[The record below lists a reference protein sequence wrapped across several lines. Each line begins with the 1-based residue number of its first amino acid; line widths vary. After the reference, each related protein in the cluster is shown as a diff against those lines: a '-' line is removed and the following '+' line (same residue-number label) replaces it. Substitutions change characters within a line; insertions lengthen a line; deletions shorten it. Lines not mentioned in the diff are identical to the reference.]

1 LLRSGETRT
10 GGESGEYTPIV
21 CTSNAA
27 YFLSLADVFAR
38 VSSGINPLFTG
49 STMSKDFLSVMPQ
62 DFSELGLIEPL
73 IKALNKAGYTEPTPI
88 QAKMIPHVMAGHDVV
103 GQAQTGTG
111 KTAAF
116 ALPLLN
122 KLKPGKK
129 ARPQVLVLTPTREL
143 AIQVSESFKT
153 YGENIPNLRILPIFG
168 GQDYSIQLQQLERGV
183 QVVVGTPGRVMD
195 HIRRGSLDLSTI
207 QSLVLD
213 EADEMLKMGFLDDVE
228 WILEKAPAERQIAL
242 FSATMPSSIR
252 RIAGTYLNDPIE
264 ITIQNKTATASTISQ
279 HYLVTH
285 GFNYKKDAL
294 AKILEAETF
303 DGMLIFVRTKLQTVE
318 LAEQITELG
327 YSCAAL
333 NGDIAQSQRLRTVEQ
348 LKAGKLDILVAT
360 DVAARGLDVE
370 RVSHVLNFDIPFDTE
385 AYIHR
390 IGRTGR
396 AGRNGKA
403 ILFLTPR
410 ERSMLKS
417 IERATRQKID
427 AMNLPTIAEINAKRI
442 DEYKEKISETLASD
456 CSFFA
461 QLVDEYC
468 RENETPADL
477 VAAAL
482 AKMAQ
487 GKSPLLLKEDPKSK
501 ESRPA
506 KFAKEDTRD
515 KRTERRPRKTRP
527 ESGRPEEGMD
537 RYRIEVGDSHGV
549 KPGNIVGAI
558 ANEADIS
565 SDHIGRIAIFDD
577 YSTVD
582 LPYGM
587 PSDILKLLHGV
598 RINGRPMKAR
608 KDDSA
613 AQTGGAS
620 APNGRYGKGGT
631 SRDTRGKSF
640 SKAPRRKNPTRD
652 RSVSA
657 K

>member
-1 LLRSGETRT
+1 
-10 GGESGEYTPIV
+10 
-21 CTSNAA
+21 
-27 YFLSLADVFAR
+27 
-38 VSSGINPLFTG
+38 
-49 STMSKDFLSVMPQ
+49 MPQ

-73 IKALNKAGYTEPTPI
+73 LRALNSAGYSEPTPI
-88 QAKMIPHVMAGHDVV
+88 QAKMIPHVMAGQDVV

-122 KLKPGKK
+122 QLKPGKK

-153 YGENIPNLRILPIFG
+153 YGRHLNYLRVLPVFG
-168 GQDYSIQLQQLERGV
+168 GQDYSGQLQQLDRGV
-183 QVVVGTPGRVMD
+183 HIVVGTPGRVMD
-195 HIRRGSLDLSTI
+195 HIRRGSLNLSTI
-207 QSLVLD
+207 QTLVLD
-213 EADEMLKMGFLDDVE
+213 EADEMLKMGFLEDVE
-228 WILEKAPAERQIAL
+228 WILEQTPEQRQIAL
-242 FSATMPSSIR
+242 FSATMPASIR
-252 RIAGTYLNDPIE
+252 RIAGTYLNDPVE
-264 ITIQNKTATASTISQ
+264 ITIKNKTATASTISQ
-279 HYLVTH
+279 HYLITS
-285 GFNYKKDAL
+285 GFAAKRNAL
-294 AKILEAETF
+294 SKILEAESF
-303 DGMLIFVRTKLQTVE
+303 DGMLIFVRTKMQTVE
-318 LAEQITELG
+318 LAEYIAELG

-348 LKAGKLDILVAT
+348 LKASKLDILIAT

-370 RVSHVLNFDIPFDTE
+370 RVSHVVNFDIPFDTE

-396 AGRNGKA
+396 AGRSGKA

-427 AMNLPTIAEINAKRI
+427 VMPLPTVAEINAKRI
-442 DEYKEKISETLASD
+442 TEYKNRISETLATD

-461 QLVDEYC
+461 QLITEYC
-468 RENETPADL
+468 QENDAPAEV

-487 GKSPLLLKEDPKSK
+487 GKSPLLLQAEPRSK
-501 ESRPA
+501 GNPRENQFGDR
-506 KFAKEDTRD
+506 KNK
-515 KRTERRPRKTRP
+515 TERRPRQNRQ
-527 ESGRPEEGMD
+527 GNVLPEEGMD
-537 RYRIEVGDSHGV
+537 RYRIEIGETHGV

-558 ANEADIS
+558 ANEVDIS
-565 SDHIGRIAIFDD
+565 SDYIGRIAIFDD

-587 PSDILKLLHGV
+587 PKQLLRLLQGV

-608 KDDSA
+608 KDDTAAADGGPRQNGSA
-613 AQTGGAS
+613 
-620 APNGRYGKGGT
+620 GKGGN
-631 SRDTRGKSF
+631 GKVRNSF
-640 SKAPRRKNPTRD
+640 KAPRRKNQSGN
-652 RSVSA
+652 RSYSA
-657 K
+657 AAAK

>member
-1 LLRSGETRT
+1 
-10 GGESGEYTPIV
+10 
-21 CTSNAA
+21 
-27 YFLSLADVFAR
+27 
-38 VSSGINPLFTG
+38 
-49 STMSKDFLSVMPQ
+49 MSKDFLSVMPQ

-73 IKALNKAGYTEPTPI
+73 IKALDKAGYSEPTPI

-252 RIAGTYLNDPIE
+252 RIAGTYLNNPIE

-442 DEYKEKISETLASD
+442 DEYKEKISATLASD
-456 CSFFA
+456 CTFFA

-468 RENETPADL
+468 RENDTPADL

-487 GKSPLLLKEDPKSK
+487 GKSPLLLKEEPKARSA
-501 ESRPA
+501 RPA

-515 KRTERRPRKTRP
+515 KRTERRPRKTRT
-527 ESGRPEEGMD
+527 ETGRPEEGMD
-537 RYRIEVGDSHGV
+537 RYRIDVGDAHGV

-613 AQTGGAS
+613 AQGGGPVPA
-620 APNGRYGKGGT
+620 GRYGKGGP
-631 SRDTRGKSF
+631 SRDSRSKGF

-652 RSVSA
+652 RAVSA